1 MTTRLRRKAN
11 DSNGSLPISSPPS
24 HTRMTHEVA
33 RKSSRSS
40 VLTWCLVITSLFIM
54 SCIAIEKL
62 SGRKLH
68 HPRNVLKKASHH
80 VEKIGRHMKE
90 SSRLMMKKSRSI
102 DYVNLSAPLE
112 TYDLVVVGC
121 GPAGLTAALFAS
133 RMGLKVLVL
142 GSPSTGSLFGT
153 DTLDN
158 FPSYTS
164 SFGGRGWLESTMD
177 QALEFG
183 AEFAPPT
190 AVAID
195 LVKSGK
201 EFKLSLNGLS
211 ESSVHSRTVVIASG
225 STPRK
230 LNLPHE
236 SELWGH
242 SLHNCALCDGDA
254 YGPRQNN
261 SSEGGKNVVVVGGG
275 DAAVEAVSILARIGV
290 KSIQWIHR
298 RDGFKAN
305 AAEVERVKSLPNV
318 QSWTSFV
325 VTEWIVKESNGNK
338 ILDGVKIVGSKNG
351 FADPSAT
358 SSLTLPCDGAFLMI
372 GSNPNT
378 KWLKMPGMD
387 IDDFGLIRMQSQDQ
401 GTKPF
406 LSSQTSIPGV
416 FAAGEAIDGIYRQ
429 ALTAAS
435 DGAKS
440 AMDVERFLRFSAAP
454 ILPADRMKVVQS
466 RNYNPIDD
474 EDRDDESETEIDCDL
489 RQSSCIRQ
497 VISEHPVVIFSK
509 SFCSYCHR
517 AKEAMEV
524 EGVKPV
530 VIELDLMGRDGKE
543 VQSTLEEMTGRLTV
557 PNVFVDGETIGG
569 GSETVALHE
578 SGELRK
584 LLLKANAIL

>member
-1 MTTRLRRKAN
+1 
-11 DSNGSLPISSPPS
+11 
-24 HTRMTHEVA
+24 
-33 RKSSRSS
+33 
-40 VLTWCLVITSLFIM
+40 M

-62 SGRKLH
+62 SGRKMH
-68 HPRNVLKKASHH
+68 HPRNVLNKASHH
-80 VEKIGRHMKE
+80 VKNIGLRMKK
-90 SSRLMMKKSRSI
+90 SSRSMMKKSRSI
-102 DYVNLSAPLE
+102 QYVNLNAPLE
-112 TYDLVVVGC
+112 IYDLVVVGC

-133 RMGLKVLVL
+133 RMGLKTLVL
-142 GSPSTGSLFGT
+142 GSPSTGSLSGT

-190 AVAID
+190 ALAID

-201 EFKLSLNGLS
+201 EFQLSLNDLS
-211 ESSVHSRTVVIASG
+211 ESKVHSRTVVIASG

-254 YGPRQNN
+254 YGPRQIT
-261 SSEGGKNVVVVGGG
+261 SSEGGKNVVVIGGG
-275 DAAVEAVSILARIGV
+275 DAAVEAVSLLARIGV

-298 RDGFKAN
+298 RDGFRAN

-325 VTEWIVKESNGNK
+325 VTEWIVKESNGMK

-351 FADPSAT
+351 VADPSSS

-372 GSNPNT
+372 GSTPNT
-378 KWLKMPGMD
+378 KWLKTSGMNT
-387 IDDFGLIRMQSQDQ
+387 DDFGLIRMQSHDSHD
-401 GTKPF
+401 TKPF

-440 AMDVERFLRFSAAP
+440 AMDVERFLRLSAAP

-474 EDRDDESETEIDCDL
+474 EGRDDESETEIDCDL
-489 RQSSCIRQ
+489 RQTSCIRQ

-509 SFCSYCHR
+509 SFCSYCQR
-517 AKEAMEV
+517 AKEAIEA
-524 EGVKPV
+524 EGVLKPV
-530 VIELDLMGRDGKE
+530 VIELDFMGRDGKQ
-543 VQSTLEEMTGRLTV
+543 VQSTLEEMTGRRTV

-569 GSETVALHE
+569 GSETVALHQ

-584 LLLKANAIL
+584 LLLKAGAIPQ